1 MDTNTTRAH
10 RSTRRRSAARGRTF
24 LRSLLAGLL
33 LAFGAGASA
42 LEAQAPPPEQ
52 RTPTVAYN
60 SHPEQQNFLIVWVED
75 RGKGPDIYGK
85 RIANPIGQIWSG
97 ALMLEFLGNGDES
110 CTRAHDAIMAAVEA
124 VLREGPH
131 TPDLGGKASTDELG
145 KAIAAAVAGA

>member
-1 MDTNTTRAH
+1 MASSAWQRSPRAGSPSNPDHRSGAKHLSAAACFGYSDGLERFRIPVVKEHAMDTNTTRAH

-60 SHPEQQNFLIVWVED
+60 SHPEQQNFLIV
-75 RGKGPDIYGK
+75 
-85 RIANPIGQIWSG
+85 
-97 ALMLEFLGNGDES
+97 
-110 CTRAHDAIMAAVEA
+110 
-124 VLREGPH
+124 
-131 TPDLGGKASTDELG
+131 
-145 KAIAAAVAGA
+145 